1 MAWPIGIAGL
11 AALSLAAPTVA
22 PPSRS
27 GAWHQLGAAVTSAPG
42 KPLRFYRQALSPKAL
57 GIVLVSSSARPITLL
72 WTSYC
77 EVDSDDGATEDAH
90 GRLTAPHSVVVYPP
104 VLDGA
109 TLCYVWVN
117 ASMPGTGRIAGAEFA
132 A

>member
-1 MAWPIGIAGL
+1 MPWLTGISGL
-11 AALSLAAPTVA
+11 AALALAAPTVA
-22 PPSRS
+22 PPSRP

-42 KPLRFYRQALSPKAL
+42 KPLRFYRQAQSPTAL
-57 GIVLVSSSARPITLL
+57 AVVVVSSSARPITLI

-77 EVDSDDGATEDAH
+77 EVDSDDGETQDAH
-90 GRLTAPHSVVVYPP
+90 GRMRATRSVVVYPP
-104 VLDGA
+104 VLSGA

-132 A
+132 T

>member
-1 MAWPIGIAGL
+1 MGMSGL
-11 AALSLAAPTVA
+11 VALAVTAPTVA
-22 PPSRS
+22 PPPRP
-27 GAWHQLGAAVTSAPG
+27 GPWHQLGAAVTSAPG
-42 KPLRFYRQALSPKAL
+42 KALHFYRQAQSPKAL
-57 GIVLVSSSARPITLL
+57 AIVVVSSSARPITLN

-77 EVDSDDGATEDAH
+77 EVDSDDGETQDAH
-90 GRLTAPHSVVVYPP
+90 GRMRAARSVVVYTP

-132 A
+132 T